1 MVLGGLFFATGFLAE
16 MVSRTD
22 VRRTAY
28 LVSASLGSTEV
39 SDE

>member
-1 MVLGGLFFATGFLAE
+1 
-16 MVSRTD
+16 VSRTD